1 MSAANN
7 LEAASN
13 AVIED
18 IATEVKVGLGGKDLE
33 SNPQIKALRQRLEA
47 KITVARELAA
57 EKAKIA
63 AQKAK
68 EAANT
73 ANAYAHDEPW
83 QIAAGAMAVGV
94 LVGLLISTRR

>member
-47 KITVARELAA
+47 KITIARELAA
-57 EKAKIA
+57 EKSKLAAK
-63 AQKAK
+63 KAR
-68 EAANT
+68 EAANS

-83 QIAAGAMAVGV
+83 QIAGAALAVGV
-94 LVGLLISTRR
+94 LVGLLLGRR